1 MSSLWIIECGVRAR
15 ASDVLRS
22 TRGIREA
29 FGPDA
34 VIHVEGLSPAE
45 QLLLAGLRPE
55 QPTQVPLTLTDAQGY
70 RIVTLLPAGA
80 VPVAQA
86 SFGNVSDSA
95 IRISSVGAFHQGA
108 SLGADRAAEKFM
120 GRFEA
125 DLRVLSAQTVISLDG
140 DCLAALWDAA
150 ETSEQRQSSA
160 GGWLRTLI
168 HASGL
173 PVTDV
178 GQTWTSA
185 TDTADQ
191 GSFLERTRGIGY
203 LDLLPSL
210 VTVVLSNAGD
220 DTEQAQRMLESIRAS
235 DLGLCPLV
243 LPASPDEA
251 QAPGGKTLFTLLL
264 HPDQQVHPKT
274 GQILLDLMAEAPVAL
289 LRALVDGSPDPVEL
303 WWSRAL
309 VLGLQQEEAEVDRFA
324 RAYGDERW
332 IAASWAGISLDG
344 TEPRRI
350 PKRFMEKVK

>member
-1 MSSLWIIECGVRAR
+1 M
-15 ASDVLRS
+15 LRS
-22 TRGIREA
+22 TRGIWEA
-29 FGPDA
+29 FGPDT
-34 VIHVEGLSPAE
+34 VIRVEGLSPAE
-45 QLLLAGLRPE
+45 QLLLAGQRVE
-55 QPTQVPLTLTDAQGY
+55 QPTREPLTLSDAQGC
-70 RIVTLLPAGA
+70 RMATILPAGA
-80 VPVAQA
+80 VPVAPA
-86 SFGNVSDSA
+86 SFGTVPDSPV
-95 IRISSVGAFHQGA
+95 RISSVGAFNQGA
-108 SLGADRAAEKFM
+108 PRGADRAAEEARD
-120 GRFEA
+120 RFEA

-140 DCLAALWDAA
+140 DILAALWDAA
-150 ETSEQRQSSA
+150 DTGQQQQPTA

-168 HASGL
+168 HASGV

-178 GQTWTSA
+178 GQLWTSA

-191 GSFLERTRGIGY
+191 GSFLERSRGNGY

-243 LPASPDEA
+243 LPVSPDEA

-274 GQILLDLMAEAPVAL
+274 GQILLGLMAEAPVAL
-289 LRALVDGSPDPVEL
+289 LRGLVDGSPDPVEL

-309 VLGLQQEEAEVDRFA
+309 ALGLQQEGFELDRFG

-350 PKRFMEKVK
+350 PKRFMEQVK